1 MMKILFVSS
10 EVVPFAKTGG
20 LGDVAGALPKAL
32 KELGHDIRVFMPRYK
47 SISPRKLGLKKIA
60 DEIYEGKIPASDV
73 TIYFFENKD
82 YFGGRDGLYQE
93 NGQDYKDNLERF
105 TAFCQGALKFIKQIK
120 WQPDIIHCNDWQT
133 GLIPAYLKLRHDPFF
148 SKTAAIYSIHN
159 LGYLGVFPKEKL
171 PLTGLGWEQFTPEK
185 LEFWGS
191 ISLAKAG
198 LVYADKISTV
208 SKKYAEEIQTEE
220 FGHGLHG
227 LIRLRNQHVTGIV
240 NGLDYKIWDPQF
252 DPNIPKRYSADSI
265 GDKKINKRQLQAE
278 YNLVQN
284 EHIPVVGMISR
295 LADQKGLDIL
305 GEALEGIMQL
315 DCQLIVLGTGDP
327 KYHRLLEKAKM
338 KYPQHLGLHLKFDGA
353 LAQLIYAGS
362 DMFLMPSRYEPCG
375 LGQLISFKYGTV
387 PIVRET
393 GGLADTV
400 DDFNAQTGWG
410 SGFTFKNYNA
420 KDLLAAIKRGVRAFK
435 NIDTWETLQQRIMG
449 YDYSWAVSA
458 KAYESLA
465 REAIEL
471 RA

>member
-1 MMKILFVSS
+1 MKILFVSS

-32 KELGHDIRVFMPRYK
+32 RELGHDVRVFMPRYK
-47 SISPRKLGLKKIA
+47 NISPRKLSLKKIT
-60 DEIYEGKIPASDV
+60 EEFFEGKIPESDV
-73 TIYFFENKD
+73 PIYFFENKK
-82 YFGGRDGLYQE
+82 YFGSREGLYQE
-93 NGQDYKDNLERF
+93 KGVDYKDNLERF
-105 TAFCQGALKFIKQIK
+105 AAFCQGALKFVKQIN

-133 GLIPAYLKLRHDPFF
+133 GLIAAYIKVWPDRFF
-148 SKTAAIYSIHN
+148 KKTAAIYSIHN
-159 LGYLGVFPKEKL
+159 LGYLGLFPKEKL
-171 PLTGLGWEQFTPEK
+171 PLTGLGWDQYTPEK
-185 LEFWGS
+185 LEFWGK

-198 LVYADKISTV
+198 LVYAEKISTV

-227 LIRLRNQHVTGIV
+227 LIRLRNKHVTGIV

-252 DPNIPKRYSADSI
+252 DAYIPKRYSAASVA
-265 GDKKINKRQLQAE
+265 DKKINKKHLQAE
-278 YNLVQN
+278 YNLAQD
-284 EHIPVVGMISR
+284 EHIPVVGMIAR

-305 GEALEGIMQL
+305 GEALDGIMKL
-315 DCQLIVLGTGDP
+315 GCQLVVLGTGDP
-327 KYHRLLEKAKM
+327 KYHRLLEKAKL
-338 KYPQHLGLHLKFDGA
+338 KYPRLGVHLKFDGE

-400 DDFNAQTGWG
+400 EDFNEQTGWG
-410 SGFTFKNYNA
+410 SGFTFKNYVA
-420 KDLLAAIKRGVRAFK
+420 KDLLRAVKRGVRAFI
-435 NIDTWETLQQRIMG
+435 NSDAWEMLQQRIME

-458 KAYESLA
+458 KAYEALA
-465 REAIEL
+465 REAL
-471 RA
+471 GARA